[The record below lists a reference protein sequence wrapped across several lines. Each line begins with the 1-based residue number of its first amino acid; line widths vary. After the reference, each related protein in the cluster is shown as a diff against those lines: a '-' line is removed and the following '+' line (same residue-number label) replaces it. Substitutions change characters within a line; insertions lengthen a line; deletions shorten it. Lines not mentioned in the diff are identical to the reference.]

1 MSFEVGS
8 GGGGIGGSFRI
19 ERKKRGEGPILTLPP
34 PTMDIEQ
41 CKFYYI
47 ERRMSTLDETL
58 NFQVGSRADSLSGLS
73 IFYPVYL

>member
-8 GGGGIGGSFRI
+8 GGGGIGGVSGLS
-19 ERKKRGEGPILTLPP
+19 EKKREGPILTLPP